1 VAVIDLD
8 RHALSRGVVVAAAI
22 AVPVAI
28 VANVAVDDNQQHSGW
43 IALLSLGVLVGLA
56 AGAAVAARQQH
67 KGTPLTHGI
76 VCALT
81 VFVIVNLFGIVRRS
95 IAGDD
100 IRWGRIASTAVLAVV
115 AGTVGGMIGAFRHDG
130 RITEAGGAAR

>member
-8 RHALSRGVVVAAAI
+8 RHALWRGVVVAAAV

-28 VANVAVDDNQQHSGW
+28 VANIAVDDDQNHSGW

-56 AGAAVAARQQH
+56 AGAAIAARQQH

-81 VFVIVNLFGIVRRS
+81 VFVVVNVFGIVRRS
-95 IAGDD
+95 IARDD

-115 AGTVGGMIGAFRHDG
+115 AGTVGGMIGSFRQDG
-130 RITEAGGAAR
+130 RMSEAGGAPR

>member
-8 RHALSRGVVVAAAI
+8 RRALGRGVAWGALI
-22 AVPVAI
+22 AVPIAI
-28 VANVAVDDNQQHSGW
+28 VANVVVDDDKTHSGW
-43 IALLSLGVLVGLA
+43 IALLSVGVLVGLA
-56 AGAAVAARQQH
+56 VGAAVAAREQH

-76 VCALT
+76 VCAVA
-81 VFVIVNLFGIVRRS
+81 VFVAVNAFGIVRRS

-130 RITEAGGAAR
+130 RVTEAGGAAP

>member
-28 VANVAVDDNQQHSGW
+28 VANIAVDDSDGHSGW
-43 IALLSLGVLVGLA
+43 LAFLSLGVLVGLA
-56 AGAAVAARQQH
+56 AGAAVAARRQH
-67 KGTPLTHGI
+67 EGTPLTHGI

-81 VFVIVNLFGIVRRS
+81 VFIVVNLFGIVRRT

-130 RITEAGGAAR
+130 RISEAGETAR